1 MSKKSL
7 SLAEYSA
14 LFDSIDSGALGP
26 HVKEA
31 LYGVCQGMSSSVQS
45 HYEKTAAA
53 TPFTMTEE
61 DARQARL
68 NQLLRKF

>member
-1 MSKKSL
+1 MSFHK
-7 SLAEYSA
+7 LAEYSV
-14 LFDSIDSGALGP
+14 LFDEIDSGHFGD

-31 LYGVCQGMSSSVQS
+31 LYGVCEGMASSVQS
-45 HYEKTAAA
+45 HYEKKASSPTS
-53 TPFTMTEE
+53 MTEE